1 MSNSTPRILLALL
14 PIVCGTPQAALAG
27 DPPAPP
33 SFRLTLLPSPA
44 GVDQAHA
51 TALDETGRVVGAI
64 THSIFVESVYWS
76 DPLAEPIV
84 AVGDGATFSIPYDL
98 NAFGVVVGIGQEGGS
113 AFVWVPGSE
122 FVSLPL
128 PGPCCPSANAI
139 NDAGVIVGFAAPP
152 AGGQLPTRWVNFVP
166 EALGLVAGDAS
177 GYLMDVNDA
186 GHSVGQSGQEAA
198 FWMNNVAERL
208 PFPGQVLF
216 SIAHEL
222 NDLDEVVGEVT
233 TGGPSRAV
241 VWRALVPE
249 ELPSL
254 GGTWSVARAIN
265 NSSWIVGL
273 AQGVPS
279 PVDVNVRAALWIDDL
294 PLDLNALTVDLP
306 AGIRLVTATDVNDAG
321 MIVGEAYSFAD
332 GKTQAFLLEPTSD
345 AWTDLGSGLPGYWG
359 QSLLH
364 GTGSLE
370 AGTPVAVALAG
381 AAAFAPTTLVLG
393 FTNAELPFKG
403 GVLVPA
409 PALLFGGFATNASG
423 ELKLATTWPGGVPA
437 GFAFYSQFWMLDFAG
452 PQGFTASNG
461 LKGTTP

>member
-1 MSNSTPRILLALL
+1 MSTPVLGLALL
-14 PIVCGTPQAALAG
+14 ASASVLLAAPQIAAT
-27 DPPAPP
+27 PAPTDVP
-33 SFRLTLLPSPA
+33 QFRLTLLPAPEGA
-44 GVDQAHA
+44 QQLQA
-51 TALDETGRVVGAI
+51 TALDEVGRVVG
-64 THSIFVESVYWS
+64 TSTQSIFVESVYWPGPES
-76 DPLAEPIV
+76 APIV
-84 AVGDGATFSIPYDL
+84 ATGEGAGFAIPYDL
-98 NAFGVVVGIGQEGGS
+98 NAFGWVVGSGAEGGS
-113 AFVWVPGSE
+113 AYVWIPGSE
-122 FVSLPL
+122 MTPLPL

-139 NDAGVIVGFAAPP
+139 NDAGLIVGFAAPP

-166 EALGLVAGDAS
+166 EALGLLAGDTV

-208 PFPGQVLF
+208 PFAGPVLF

-222 NDLDEVVGEVT
+222 NDFDEVVGEVT

-241 VWRALVPE
+241 VWRALVPK

-294 PLDLNALTVDLP
+294 PLDLNALTLDLP

-332 GKTQAFLLEPTSD
+332 GKTQAFLLEPVSE
-345 AWTDLGSGLPGYWG
+345 AWTDLGHGLPGYWG
-359 QSLLH
+359 QSLLY
-364 GTGSLE
+364 GTGPLE
-370 AGTPVAVALAG
+370 AGSPFALSLAG
-381 AAAFAPTTLVLG
+381 AAPGAPTTLVLG
-393 FTNAELPFKG
+393 FA
-403 GVLVPA
+403 A
-409 PALLFGGFATNASG
+409 
-423 ELKLATTWPGGVPA
+423 A
-437 GFAFYSQFWMLDFAG
+437 G
-452 PQGFTASNG
+452 
-461 LKGTTP
+461 